1 MNIIIIIIIVIIV
14 IFKIIIILLEK
25 TCYLVSLSESC
36 SHIGAVL
43 FAVEA
48 GVRMRNS
55 ITCTQERST
64 WLLPSYAKEV

>member
-1 MNIIIIIIIVIIV
+1 MNIIIIIIVIIV
-14 IFKIIIILLEK
+14 IFKIIILLEK

-64 WLLPSYAKEV
+64 WLLPSYVKEV

>member
-1 MNIIIIIIIVIIV
+1 MNIIIIIVIIV

-43 FAVEA
+43 FAVET

-64 WLLPSYAKEV
+64 WLLPSYVKEV